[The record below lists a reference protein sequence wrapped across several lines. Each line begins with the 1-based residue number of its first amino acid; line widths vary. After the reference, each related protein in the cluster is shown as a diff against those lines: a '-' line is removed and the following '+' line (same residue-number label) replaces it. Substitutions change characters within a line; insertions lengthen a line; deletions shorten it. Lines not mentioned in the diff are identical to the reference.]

1 MRSLFKGISALA
13 LVCAALP
20 SAKAQAFRTASESH
34 ESKMD
39 VYLGYGYFHPINSD
53 INNIPYHD
61 IYNFPNGT
69 LSVTYYLGRYLGVQ
83 GEIGYFSGNSPRGA
97 FGQCRAGAC
106 SDRDPM
112 VYTGEGGLVLRYPL
126 GRLVPFAHVLGG
138 AARINGP
145 YLQKLTTGWATTGGL
160 GVDYVLPVWNNHIAI
175 RPIQADFHY
184 SQVDYGPLY
193 NGGLEGGF
201 GEITAMKLSAGVV
214 ARFGGAS
221 AAARP
226 VELGC
231 TTQPANVYPGE
242 LVHANASI
250 VNLKPGKQ
258 AFYNWTATSGRVDA
272 TGDSATIDTSGLAP
286 GDYTVAV
293 HMSYGRH
300 ANEQANC
307 TAPFTVRAYEPPVV
321 SCTANPAN
329 VISGAPVTITTN
341 GISPQNRPLTY
352 SYSATSGQIAGNGAS
367 ATLSTAGLSPTTIT
381 VTCNIVDD
389 MGKNATSTTQ
399 VRVES
404 APAPVVSESQSLCSL
419 SFERDRARPARVSNE
434 AKACLDD
441 IALNLNQHADA
452 QLYVIAGTSAG
463 EPRTRASERALNIR
477 QYLVRE
483 KGVSSDRILLRDG
496 GPLGRLAHTVLVP
509 AGASYSDVDTRSINE
524 NTQLH
529 GEAYGRGR
537 ASSTRRG
544 AVSRRRTI
552 TRHTA
557 TRRPVRRRSAPTST
571 TLPPTP

>member
-1 MRSLFKGISALA
+1 MRSLLTGVFTLA
-13 LVCAALP
+13 LVCAAQP
-20 SAKAQAFRTASESH
+20 SASAQAFRSAHEGPESRA
-34 ESKMD
+34 D
-39 VYLGYGYFHPINSD
+39 LYLGYGYFHPVNSD
-53 INNIPYHD
+53 INNIPYQD

-69 LSVTYYLGRYLGVQ
+69 MSLTYYLGRYLGVQ
-83 GEIGYFSGNSPRGA
+83 GEIGYFSGSSPRGA
-97 FGQCRAGAC
+97 FGQCRSGAC

-112 VYTGEGGLVLRYPL
+112 VYTGEAGLVFRWPL
-126 GRLVPFAHVLGG
+126 GRVIPYAHALGG

-145 YLQKLTTGWATTGGL
+145 YLQKLTTGWATTGGV
-160 GVDYVLPVWNNHIAI
+160 GVDYVLPIWNNHIAV

-193 NGGLEGGF
+193 PSGLEGGF
-201 GEITAMKLSAGVV
+201 GEIYAIKLSGGVV

-221 AAARP
+221 TPARP

-231 TTQPANVYPGE
+231 TTQPATVYAGE
-242 LVHANASI
+242 VVHANASI
-250 VNLKPGKQ
+250 VNLKAGHQ
-258 AFYNWTATSGRVDA
+258 AFYRWTATSGRVDA
-272 TGDSATIDTSGLAP
+272 TGDSATVDTSGLAP

-321 SCTANPAN
+321 SCSANPAN
-329 VISGAPVTITTN
+329 VNSGAPVTIATT
-341 GISPQNRPLTY
+341 GISPQNRPLSY
-352 SYSATSGQIAGNGAS
+352 SYAATAGQITGNGAT

-389 MGKNATSTTQ
+389 LGKSASATTQ
-399 VRVES
+399 VRVENT
-404 APAPVVSESQSLCSL
+404 PAPVISESQSLCAL

-452 QLYVIAGTSAG
+452 QLYVIAGTAAG
-463 EPRTRASERALNIR
+463 EPGTRASERALNIR

-483 KGVSSDRILLRDG
+483 KGISTDRILLRDG
-496 GPLGRLAHTVLVP
+496 GPIGRLAHTVLVP
-509 AGASYSDVDTRSINE
+509 AGATYSDVDTRSVNE
-524 NTQLH
+524 NTTLH
-529 GEAYGRGR
+529 GEAYGRGA
-537 ASSTRRG
+537 ASVRRG
-544 AVSRRRTI
+544 VAARRGTVTHRTRTKRRT
-552 TRHTA
+552 
-557 TRRPVRRRSAPTST
+557 VRRRGPTST